1 MILNQIN
8 NLITNIK
15 QENKSEGSLL
25 RDYTD
30 GNTYSIY
37 YINKMENSLLIITLY
52 LILIGCCKT
61 KKIKQNQRSILLYN
75 KSVNI
80 KSE

>member
-1 MILNQIN
+1 
-8 NLITNIK
+8 
-15 QENKSEGSLL
+15 
-25 RDYTD
+25 
-30 GNTYSIY
+30 
-37 YINKMENSLLIITLY
+37 MENSLLIITLY
-52 LILIGCCKT
+52 FILIGCCKT

>member
-1 MILNQIN
+1 
-8 NLITNIK
+8 
-15 QENKSEGSLL
+15 
-25 RDYTD
+25 
-30 GNTYSIY
+30 
-37 YINKMENSLLIITLY
+37 MENSLLIITLY
-52 LILIGCCKT
+52 LILIGFCKM